1 MTIGTASVDTN
12 HAKRDKHLLGS
23 DFLDVEKFPTA
34 RFVSSGS
41 EGTAEGGTLMLNG
54 VMKPLRLTI
63 KKRSEGKDPWG
74 GYRSGFIGT
83 TKLKCTDFGISYNL
97 GLASEAM
104 EFELGIE
111 GTRK

>member
-1 MTIGTASVDTN
+1 MGASTSFSGSFSYDAANPTTNSIDMTIGTASVDTN

-63 KKRSEGKDPWG
+63 K
-74 GYRSGFIGT
+74 
-83 TKLKCTDFGISYNL
+83 
-97 GLASEAM
+97 
-104 EFELGIE
+104 
-111 GTRK
+111 